1 MAQSISPRPDHVS
14 NLPVLTTKL
23 SIPPHRSDVI
33 PRPRLTERLDAALS
47 GKLTLVSAPPGSG
60 KTTLVTEWLQASGAP
75 PSIAWLG
82 LDSGDNDPGRFLTY
96 LVAAVRT
103 SRPEFGQGL
112 LKLLQTAL
120 TTDPSVVLVDLIN
133 ALTSLPDQVVLVL
146 DDYHVITSEEVHRV
160 VAYLLDHQAPTL
172 HIIITSR
179 ETPPLPL
186 SLLRTRREV
195 TEFRRDDLRFTVDEA
210 MAFLNGV
217 MRLDL
222 SYDQVTALEERTEG
236 WIAGL
241 LLAAL
246 SAREVADPAAM
257 LDAFDGGHRYVFD
270 YLAVEVLGQQPQDV
284 QRFLEQTSV
293 LGRMSAALAEALTGE
308 GQEMLDYLVDSN
320 LFTLP
325 LDNQRTWYRYHHLF
339 GDFLSSRYRERDPD
353 GWLAAHRRAGEWFY
367 QQGHRFEAAEHAFAS
382 SDVERL
388 ADLVEELGPRLVR
401 RGRISTVSRWLAMMP
416 DDFVAGRPALI
427 LQHAWTAMLGRD
439 LDRAAIWLDRVDLD
453 AESDPET
460 RRVLRTEEAA
470 CRATFARFAG
480 DIEEVIRLS
489 SIALDL
495 FDDAPGLT
503 DTNGSVPM
511 LHLGSALRIR
521 GDTLESVE
529 ALQRTLELSVER
541 ADHVVEV
548 NAMSQLATA
557 YWDLGEYER
566 AGNLAREAIG
576 REDDYGLRALAMGV
590 AARITLG
597 DILRHRGEFDEAR
610 QLIRTAFEII
620 IASGD
625 GEDIITQMWAL
636 QTLALNEIASAAPDA
651 ARQAMDEAVERAR
664 KYRLSERRQWLVEGL
679 SAYVYLVAGECDHV
693 ARWDPLAYPATVREH
708 PYLDERATITGA
720 WILAD
725 QGRLSEAGAHLIPLI
740 DTLGAVRRTGRRS
753 EAMLMLAA
761 VRDLEGRRD
770 EAVDLA
776 SQATAWAVE
785 QRARRVFADT
795 HPAVRSLLPTVR
807 DRWMSNGL
815 AWPMELDGIAGTES
829 SLEPDQSALFEP
841 LTEREL
847 EVLELLGA
855 GISNRAVADRLFVSV
870 GTVKRHT
877 HNIYGKLGVS
887 NRTQAIIRA
896 QDLGLLGSGGTGQ
909 GQPVRSSLR
918 SKV

>member
-1 MAQSISPRPDHVS
+1 MAQSISSGQADVL

-23 SIPPHRSDVI
+23 SIPPHRLDVI
-33 PRPRLTERLDAALS
+33 ARPRLTERLDTALS

-60 KTTLVTEWLQASGAP
+60 KTTLVTEWLQATGETR
-75 PSIAWLG
+75 SIAWLG
-82 LDSGDNDPGRFLTY
+82 LDAGDNDPGRFLTY
-96 LVAAVRT
+96 LVAAIRT
-103 SRPEFGQGL
+103 ARPEFGSGL

-120 TTDPSVVLVDLIN
+120 TTDPSVALVDLIN
-133 ALTSLPDQVVLVL
+133 ALAALPDQVVLVL
-146 DDYHVITSEEVHRV
+146 DDYHVITSEDVHRV
-160 VAYLLDHQAPTL
+160 VAYLLDHQPPAL
-172 HIIITSR
+172 HVIMTSR
-179 ETPPLPL
+179 ETPPLSL

-195 TEFRRDDLRFTVDEA
+195 TVFRRDDLRFTVEEA
-210 MAFLNGV
+210 TAFLNGV

-222 SYDQVTALEERTEG
+222 SSEQVAALEQRTEG

-293 LGRMSAALAEALTGE
+293 LGRMSAALVEALTGE

-339 GDFLSSRYRERDPD
+339 GDFLSSRFRERDPD
-353 GWLAAHRRAGEWFY
+353 SWLQAHRRAGEWFY
-367 QQGHRFEAAEHAFAS
+367 QHGDRFEAAEHAFAS

-401 RGRISTVSRWLAMMP
+401 RGRISTVSRWLATMP
-416 DDFVAGRPALI
+416 DDFVTGRPALI

-439 LDRAAIWLDRVDLD
+439 LDRASTWLDRVNLD

-460 RRVLRTEEAA
+460 RRVLRTEEAV
-470 CRATFARFAG
+470 CRATFARFVG
-480 DIEEVIRLS
+480 NIEEVIRLS

-495 FDDAPGLT
+495 FNDAPGLT
-503 DTNGSVPM
+503 DTNASVPM

-521 GDTLESVE
+521 GDSLESIG
-529 ALQRTLELSVER
+529 ALERALELSVER
-541 ADHVVEV
+541 ADYVVEV
-548 NAMSQLATA
+548 NAMSQLAAA

-566 AGNLAREAIG
+566 AANLAREAVG
-576 REDDYGLRALAMGV
+576 RENDYGMRALAMGV

-610 QLIRTAFEII
+610 ELIRTAFEII
-620 IASGD
+620 IATGD
-625 GEDIITQMWAL
+625 GEDIIAQMWAL
-636 QTLALNEIASAAPDA
+636 QTLAMTEIASGSPDV

-664 KYRLSERRQWLVEGL
+664 KHQLGERRRWLVEGL
-679 SAYVYLVAGECDHV
+679 RAYVHLLLGEYEQA
-693 ARWDPLAYPATVREH
+693 ARWDPLAYPVTVREH

-720 WILAD
+720 WLLAD
-725 QGRLSEAGAHLIPLI
+725 QGRLSEAGAHLTPLI
-740 DTLGAVRRTGRRS
+740 DTLGAVRRAGRRS
-753 EAMLMLAA
+753 EAVLMLAA

-776 SQATAWAVE
+776 SQAAQWAAG
-785 QRARRVFADT
+785 QRAWRVFTDA
-795 HPAVRSLLPTVR
+795 HPSVSSLLPVVHE
-807 DRWMSNGL
+807 RWSSSGL
-815 AWPMELDGIAGTES
+815 AWPSELDAITGTES
-829 SLEPDQSALFEP
+829 SQELDQSNLFEP
-841 LTEREL
+841 LTERERD
-847 EVLELLGA
+847 VLELLGA
-855 GISNRAVADRLFVSV
+855 GISNQAVADRLFVSV

-877 HNIYGKLGVS
+877 HNIYGKLGVN

-896 QDLGLLGSGGTGQ
+896 QELGLLGSAGTGPR
-909 GQPVRSSLR
+909 QPAGGKLR